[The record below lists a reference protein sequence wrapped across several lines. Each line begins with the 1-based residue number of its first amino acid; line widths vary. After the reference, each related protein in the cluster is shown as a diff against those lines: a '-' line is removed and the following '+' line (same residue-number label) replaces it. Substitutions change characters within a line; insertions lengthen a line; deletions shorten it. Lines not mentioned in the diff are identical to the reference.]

1 MHHVEKLCN
10 ILYVLLFG
18 ILLIVVMGSMF
29 TWSFRMAWIL
39 PIFVALFII
48 YITKKKRIL
57 KEEWCSV
64 LWYIVYGACLVF
76 LIAFSFLCEVAP
88 SWDWG
93 QVLESASEYVLN
105 GTLDAKEYYARY
117 TNNQLCLICMVTL
130 FQWIRFA
137 LPDANFVDFQEISIV
152 ISCIFVWLSIGMI
165 YLIAKKVW
173 GRRRACIAGMLAAGC
188 LPLYMYAQFLYTD
201 TPGMLL
207 LTIQLY
213 LGICIYKSHRFYRK
227 LWLGIVLGIVAG
239 ITYHIKVIPFIV
251 FLAIVIALFLQK
263 ERWYQKCIL
272 LLMMCLT
279 LGGVIQCIGVYS
291 DQYAEDCFGIT
302 DAIKDEWEY
311 PLTHWIMMGLN
322 EKSDGGYMQDD
333 VAYTATFE
341 TRKERTEENV
351 RVILARLRCF
361 GAADYIQFIFFDKMP
376 RTWGDSCFA
385 GDDYLFRM
393 PYLPECPLVQIM
405 KWNGTSHSY
414 CLIYTWT
421 YYVILFFGIVLS
433 GLLALGHRGRQDPMM
448 IGRIAMIGIALFQ
461 ILWECNSR
469 YVITFLPMMI
479 LMALD
484 GYFTCKQ
491 RLTQAD

>member
-29 TWSFRMAWIL
+29 TWSFRMVWIL

-93 QVLESASEYVLN
+93 QVLESASEYVLK

-130 FQWIRFA
+130 FQWIRIV

-173 GRRRACIAGMLAAGC
+173 GKRRACIAGMLAAGC

-227 LWLGIVLGIVAG
+227 LWLGILLGIVAG

-272 LLMMCLT
+272 LLMMSLT

-311 PLTHWIMMGLN
+311 PVSLN
-322 EKSDGGYMQDD
+322 
-333 VAYTATFE
+333 
-341 TRKERTEENV
+341 
-351 RVILARLRCF
+351 
-361 GAADYIQFIFFDKMP
+361 
-376 RTWGDSCFA
+376 
-385 GDDYLFRM
+385 
-393 PYLPECPLVQIM
+393 
-405 KWNGTSHSY
+405 
-414 CLIYTWT
+414 
-421 YYVILFFGIVLS
+421 
-433 GLLALGHRGRQDPMM
+433 
-448 IGRIAMIGIALFQ
+448 
-461 ILWECNSR
+461 
-469 YVITFLPMMI
+469 
-479 LMALD
+479 
-484 GYFTCKQ
+484 
-491 RLTQAD
+491 

>member
-29 TWSFRMAWIL
+29 TWSFRMVWIL

-93 QVLESASEYVLN
+93 QVLESASEYVLK

-173 GRRRACIAGMLAAGC
+173 GKRRACIAGMLAAGC
-188 LPLYMYAQFLYTD
+188 RY
-201 TPGMLL
+201 
-207 LTIQLY
+207 
-213 LGICIYKSHRFYRK
+213 IC
-227 LWLGIVLGIVAG
+227 
-239 ITYHIKVIPFIV
+239 
-251 FLAIVIALFLQK
+251 
-263 ERWYQKCIL
+263 
-272 LLMMCLT
+272 
-279 LGGVIQCIGVYS
+279 
-291 DQYAEDCFGIT
+291 
-302 DAIKDEWEY
+302 
-311 PLTHWIMMGLN
+311 TH
-322 EKSDGGYMQDD
+322 S
-333 VAYTATFE
+333 F
-341 TRKERTEENV
+341 
-351 RVILARLRCF
+351 
-361 GAADYIQFIFFDKMP
+361 YIQI
-376 RTWGDSCFA
+376 R
-385 GDDYLFRM
+385 
-393 PYLPECPLVQIM
+393 
-405 KWNGTSHSY
+405 
-414 CLIYTWT
+414 
-421 YYVILFFGIVLS
+421 
-433 GLLALGHRGRQDPMM
+433 RG
-448 IGRIAMIGIALFQ
+448 
-461 ILWECNSR
+461 CC
-469 YVITFLPMMI
+469 Y
-479 LMALD
+479 
-484 GYFTCKQ
+484 
-491 RLTQAD
+491 

>member
-48 YITKKKRIL
+48 YVTKKKRIL

-130 FQWIRFA
+130 FQWIRFV

-213 LGICIYKSHRFYRK
+213 LEFMDVGLPFRRHGYRDFVLRFGGKQSSTRRWFRVSWPWLNK
-227 LWLGIVLGIVAG
+227 LMV
-239 ITYHIKVIPFIV
+239 KF
-251 FLAIVIALFLQK
+251 
-263 ERWYQKCIL
+263 
-272 LLMMCLT
+272 
-279 LGGVIQCIGVYS
+279 
-291 DQYAEDCFGIT
+291 
-302 DAIKDEWEY
+302 
-311 PLTHWIMMGLN
+311 
-322 EKSDGGYMQDD
+322 
-333 VAYTATFE
+333 
-341 TRKERTEENV
+341 
-351 RVILARLRCF
+351 
-361 GAADYIQFIFFDKMP
+361 
-376 RTWGDSCFA
+376 
-385 GDDYLFRM
+385 
-393 PYLPECPLVQIM
+393 
-405 KWNGTSHSY
+405 
-414 CLIYTWT
+414 
-421 YYVILFFGIVLS
+421 YV
-433 GLLALGHRGRQDPMM
+433 
-448 IGRIAMIGIALFQ
+448 
-461 ILWECNSR
+461 
-469 YVITFLPMMI
+469 
-479 LMALD
+479 
-484 GYFTCKQ
+484 
-491 RLTQAD
+491 

>member
-1 MHHVEKLCN
+1 
-10 ILYVLLFG
+10 
-18 ILLIVVMGSMF
+18 
-29 TWSFRMAWIL
+29 
-39 PIFVALFII
+39 
-48 YITKKKRIL
+48 
-57 KEEWCSV
+57 
-64 LWYIVYGACLVF
+64 
-76 LIAFSFLCEVAP
+76 
-88 SWDWG
+88 
-93 QVLESASEYVLN
+93 
-105 GTLDAKEYYARY
+105 
-117 TNNQLCLICMVTL
+117 
-130 FQWIRFA
+130 
-137 LPDANFVDFQEISIV
+137 
-152 ISCIFVWLSIGMI
+152 
-165 YLIAKKVW
+165 
-173 GRRRACIAGMLAAGC
+173 
-188 LPLYMYAQFLYTD
+188 
-201 TPGMLL
+201 
-207 LTIQLY
+207 
-213 LGICIYKSHRFYRK
+213 
-227 LWLGIVLGIVAG
+227 
-239 ITYHIKVIPFIV
+239 
-251 FLAIVIALFLQK
+251 
-263 ERWYQKCIL
+263 
-272 LLMMCLT
+272 MCLT
-279 LGGVIQCIGVYS
+279 LGGVIQYIGVYS

-322 EKSDGGYMQDD
+322 EKSDGGYMQED